1 MTRTMART
9 ISGNRERTLVVCGH
23 GMVAQ
28 RFLEELMAQA
38 PVPYQSIIVFNG
50 ESQPAYNRI
59 QLSALLNGDA
69 DEDSLTLKPDDW
81 FASHG
86 IQVHHGEPIRA
97 INRQERTV
105 TTLTGR
111 SQHYDTLVLAT
122 GSRPGQLGLPGE
134 DLDGVRY
141 FRDINDTRTLIEQ
154 SETRQRA
161 VVVGGGFL
169 GLEAAAGLHSRGVA
183 VTVLHRSNYLLNRQL
198 DTVGGQL
205 LAEALE
211 HKGLNILT
219 GTAPLQ
225 LLGRDRVRA
234 VQLSD
239 QTLISTDLVVIA
251 TGIVPNRELA
261 EAAGLDCG
269 RGIRVNPQLRTSD
282 PDIYALGECCE
293 LGNETFG
300 LVEPGYQQARI
311 LARVLTDDNGAAGW
325 APSVIAT
332 RLKISDVPVFSCGQ
346 QTPDETTESLIFRDF
361 DTGSYSHLLVRDNR
375 LIGVVLIGNTSQGP
389 WYQEL
394 ITDHTDITGIRAQ
407 LPFGKPFCEAAA

>member
-1 MTRTMART
+1 MTKMM
-9 ISGNRERTLVVCGH
+9 SGKKQRTLVVCGH

-38 PVPYQSIIVFNG
+38 PLPYQSIIVFNG
-50 ESQPAYNRI
+50 ESRPAYNRI
-59 QLSALLNGDA
+59 QLSALLSGDA
-69 DEDSLTLKPDDW
+69 DEDSLTLKPDNW
-81 FASHG
+81 FANHG
-86 IQVHHGEPIRA
+86 IQVHHGEPVRA
-97 INRQERTV
+97 INRQEHTV
-105 TTLTGR
+105 TTVTGR
-111 SQHYDTLVLAT
+111 SQRYDTLVLAT

-154 SETRQRA
+154 SETRERA

-198 DTVGGQL
+198 DAVGGQL

-211 HKGLNILT
+211 RKGLNILT
-219 GTAPLQ
+219 GSAPLQ
-225 LLGRDRVRA
+225 MLGRDRIRA

-261 EAAGLDCG
+261 ETAGLDCG

-293 LGNETFG
+293 LDNQTFG

-311 LARVLTDDNGAAGW
+311 LAQALTESTDTARWTA
-325 APSVIAT
+325 SVIAT

-346 QTPDETTESLIFRDF
+346 QTPDESTESLIVRDF

-375 LIGVVLIGNTSQGP
+375 LVGVVMIGNTSQGP

-407 LPFGKPFCEAAA
+407 LPFGKPFCEVAA